1 MYIHH
6 TCIHIDI
13 CTCIQHYICIYVCIC
28 MYDVYIYTSYMHT
41 MYMNIYMHTICIY
54 VHVHIDICT
63 CIQHV
68 HIYAYSVHVYIHIYS
83 YRVHAYTYAN
93 SVGGGLRYTYACV
106 CAHAYY
112 TSPSHPHYTHSSI
125 MRVHT
130 ALCDVCG
137 RDMVVSCHG
146 CHVCVYFLR
155 VFLLWCVC
163 V

>member
-1 MYIHH
+1 MHIHVHMYIHH
-6 TCIHIDI
+6 TCI
-13 CTCIQHYICIYVCIC
+13 CI
-28 MYDVYIYTSYMHT
+28 
-41 MYMNIYMHTICIY
+41 
-54 VHVHIDICT
+54 HIDICT

-68 HIYAYSVHVYIHIYS
+68 HIYAYSVHVYIHIEYMHILMHI
-83 YRVHAYTYAN
+83 VW
-93 SVGGGLRYTYACV
+93 VGGLRYTYACV

-163 V
+163 VKGDDTSNGRGGARIWMASCEYSFR